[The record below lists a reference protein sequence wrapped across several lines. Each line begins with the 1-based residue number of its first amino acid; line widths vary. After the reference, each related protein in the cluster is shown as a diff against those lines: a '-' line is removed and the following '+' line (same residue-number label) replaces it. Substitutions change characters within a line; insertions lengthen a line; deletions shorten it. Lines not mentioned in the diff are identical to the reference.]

1 MEYFVFVYGSLKKG
15 FENHRR
21 LVENDG
27 KYIGKGITKQS
38 TFKMYS
44 VNDFYPALS
53 KGDEKISGEVYK
65 INENCLKEL
74 DYLESY
80 PRYYNRDIFLIDCN
94 DQTYGAYIYYIKDI
108 KETFREELPT
118 NSKRIKRENNI
129 ASWEK

>member
-15 FENHRR
+15 FENHQR

-27 KYIGKGITKQS
+27 KYIGKGTTKQS
-38 TFKMYS
+38 DFKMYS

-53 KGDEKISGEVYK
+53 KGSEKISGELYK

-94 DQTYGAYIYYIKDI
+94 DQTYEAYIYYIKDI
-108 KETFREELPT
+108 KKIFREDLPT

-129 ASWEK
+129 ATWEK